1 VFEKVESER
10 MPVRKPWDHAI
21 NLRED
26 FVPRKER
33 TYLMSREE
41 KEEVREFVE
50 EQLRKGYIRPSKSL
64 QTSPVFFVRKKDRKK
79 RMVQDYQYLNKGTV
93 KDNYP
98 LLLILDL
105 IDTMGIKKVFTKID
119 LRWGYNNVWIK
130 EGDEQEAAFTI
141 YLGVYKPTVMFFG
154 LTNLPA
160 TFQAMMNDILRD
172 LIDTGDVA
180 AFIDD
185 VLVGTED
192 EKKHNEI
199 VEEVLKRMEESNL
212 YIKPEK
218 CVWKVKEI
226 DFLRLVMEAEEIKI
240 QEEKVAGVLE
250 WPRSKMVKEVQ
261 KFLGLANYYRQFV
274 KDFAKLAK
282 PLYRLVRKDEKWNWG
297 EKQEAVF
304 KELKRVFTMRP
315 VLVAPD
321 LDKKMRVEADASEY
335 ATGGVLSMK
344 YKNEKWR
351 PVAFISK
358 SLNKAERNYEIH
370 DREILVIIRYLEE

>member
-1 VFEKVESER
+1 
-10 MPVRKPWDHAI
+10 
-21 NLRED
+21 
-26 FVPRKER
+26 
-33 TYLMSREE
+33 
-41 KEEVREFVE
+41 
-50 EQLRKGYIRPSKSL
+50 
-64 QTSPVFFVRKKDRKK
+64 
-79 RMVQDYQYLNKGTV
+79 
-93 KDNYP
+93 
-98 LLLILDL
+98 
-105 IDTMGIKKVFTKID
+105 MGIKKVFTKID

-130 EGDEQEAAFTI
+130 EGDEQKAAFTI

-180 AFIDD
+180 AFMDD
-185 VLVGTED
+185 ILVGTED

-370 DREILVIIRYLEE
+370 DREILVIIRYLEEWRYLLEGA